1 MIEFINKYNIFAETQ
16 YGFRKNKSTETALLD
31 FTNYIYEGLTK
42 KHNVGSV
49 FMDLSKAF
57 DVIDHTIL
65 ETKLEHYGFRG
76 TFLKFIMSFI
86 KDRKYFVCVNGI
98 KSSTNTVNIGVPQGS
113 TLGPLLFLLYI
124 NDMKNCS
131 NLLKFIQF
139 ADDTT
144 ILFSHSDIAQ
154 LKIILES
161 EVNKV
166 ITWLLANKL
175 ILNLTKTH
183 SMLFT
188 NKQGNLKLS
197 LQIQN
202 IDLEE
207 KSVTSF
213 LGVLIDNRLTWKQHI
228 QFISNKISKS
238 IALLRLLRYKFPKR
252 ILKMIYMSLVY
263 SYINY
268 CNLIWGSAYKSVL
281 EPLHILQKKAIRI
294 VNNSNYLDHTESIFK
309 SLELLNIYK
318 VFKLNCVLFAYK
330 CLKAELYPDFKR
342 RIMKNSSVHTYETR
356 ISDLY
361 RPPSERLNLVQK
373 SYLYQ
378 SVILWNSLGLDIKK
392 YNAIITFKKKIKT
405 LLIENKYNVFFIHFI
420 NFKKISI

>member
-1 MIEFINKYNIFAETQ
+1 
-16 YGFRKNKSTETALLD
+16 
-31 FTNYIYEGLTK
+31 
-42 KHNVGSV
+42 
-49 FMDLSKAF
+49 MDLSKAF

-98 KSSTNTVNIGVPQGS
+98 KSSTNILNIGVPHES
-113 TLGPLLFLLYI
+113 TLGPLLYLLNI

-144 ILFSHSDIAQ
+144 ILFSHSNIAQ

-228 QFISNKISKS
+228 QFI
-238 IALLRLLRYKFPKR
+238 
-252 ILKMIYMSLVY
+252 
-263 SYINY
+263 
-268 CNLIWGSAYKSVL
+268 
-281 EPLHILQKKAIRI
+281 
-294 VNNSNYLDHTESIFK
+294 
-309 SLELLNIYK
+309 
-318 VFKLNCVLFAYK
+318 
-330 CLKAELYPDFKR
+330 
-342 RIMKNSSVHTYETR
+342 
-356 ISDLY
+356 
-361 RPPSERLNLVQK
+361 
-373 SYLYQ
+373 
-378 SVILWNSLGLDIKK
+378 
-392 YNAIITFKKKIKT
+392 
-405 LLIENKYNVFFIHFI
+405 
-420 NFKKISI
+420 